1 MIIIDGQ
8 QTDFN
13 VSNFNNLE
21 DLLVKVIKDRDL
33 GERVV
38 TDVLVN
44 EESFSE
50 IYPHQAEDV
59 DTSDIEKVEIR
70 TMDSITMAMNI
81 TRELYKVVTLMSKG
95 GSEVAELFRQG
106 EETRALEMYQD
117 LLSVVRD
124 FMNTVTVLKQDYQ
137 LTSQEDLD
145 KGIEKLSELFSEMIE
160 VQEKNDWNLL
170 ADLLEYEFLPLVD
183 TWKKIVSELRAEV
196 RQAA

>member
-13 VSNFNNLE
+13 VNNFNNLE
-21 DLLVKVIKDRDL
+21 DLLVKVMEGKNLEQRI
-33 GERVV
+33 V

-44 EESFSE
+44 EKSLSE

-59 DTSDIEKVEIR
+59 DISDIEKVEIK
-70 TMDSITMAMNI
+70 TMDSISMAMNI
-81 TRELYKVVTLMSKG
+81 TRELYKVVTLMNKG
-95 GSEVAELFRQG
+95 GSEVAELFRKG
-106 EETRALEMYQD
+106 EEAQSLEMYQD

-124 FMNTVTVLKQDYQ
+124 FMNTVTVLKQDFQ
-137 LTSQEDLD
+137 LTSQEELRQ
-145 KGIEKLSELFSEMIE
+145 GIEKLSEIFSEMIK
-160 VQEKNDWNLL
+160 VQERNDWSLL

-183 TWKKIVSELRAEV
+183 TWKKIVSNIRTEV

>member
-106 EETRALEMYQD
+106 EEARALEMYQD

>member
-33 GERVV
+33 SERVV

>member
-1 MIIIDGQ
+1 MIIIDGH

>member
-13 VSNFNNLE
+13 VNNFSNLE
-21 DLLVKVIKDRDL
+21 DLLVKVMEGQNLEQRI
-33 GERVV
+33 V

-44 EESFSE
+44 EESYSE
-50 IYPHQAEDV
+50 IYQHQAQDV
-59 DTSDIEKVEIR
+59 DTSDIEKVEIK
-70 TMDSITMAMNI
+70 TMDSVSMAMNI
-81 TRELYKVVTLMSKG
+81 TRELYKVVTLMNKG
-95 GSEVAELFRQG
+95 GSEVADLFRKG
-106 EETRALEMYQD
+106 EEDRALEMYQD

-124 FMNTVTVLKQDYQ
+124 FMNTVTVLKQDFQ
-137 LTSQEDLD
+137 LTSQEELD
-145 KGIEKLSELFSEMIE
+145 KGIEKLSELFSEMIQ
-160 VQEKNDWNLL
+160 VQEKNDWTLL

>member
-33 GERVV
+33 SERVV

-81 TRELYKVVTLMSKG
+81 TRELYKVVTLMSRG
-95 GSEVAELFRQG
+95 GSEVAELFRSG

-117 LLSVVRD
+117 LVSVVRD